1 MGGWLGAGWDQ
12 LAQQLLDAGVEVV
25 ADAAHHLD
33 RLAGRVLEL
42 PVLIALARVDRA
54 GIPQPMVTT
63 TSAARMDSSVRGLG
77 NSLDRSMPNAAMAAI
92 TAGLS

>member
-1 MGGWLGAGWDQ
+1 
-12 LAQQLLDAGVEVV
+12 
-25 ADAAHHLD
+25 
-33 RLAGRVLEL
+33 
-42 PVLIALARVDRA
+42 
-54 GIPQPMVTT
+54 MVTT